1 MKIRR
6 GNRNVEEKK
15 TKEELKRRGSLG
27 VLNIQLIAIKL
38 PLIHH
43 HF

>member
-6 GNRNVEEKK
+6 GNRSVEEKK
-15 TKEELKRRGSLG
+15 TKEELKRRESLG

-38 PLIHH
+38 PLIHC